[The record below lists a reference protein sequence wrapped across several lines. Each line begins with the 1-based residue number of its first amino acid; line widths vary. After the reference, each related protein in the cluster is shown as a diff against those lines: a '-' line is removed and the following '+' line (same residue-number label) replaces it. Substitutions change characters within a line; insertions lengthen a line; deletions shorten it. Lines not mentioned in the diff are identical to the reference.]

1 MSLSLPY
8 SLSLSLASRCLS
20 LTQHALDVL
29 PVTQCGSLSALSH
42 SHFDS
47 LQTRYLSHSLYL
59 SLLVPLSRPFLAS
72 LSLHVSLTHSLVL
85 TLPNAMALTFPRS
98 HLLSF
103 SQPLVV
109 SVSHSLSLPL
119 STRGLSH
126 HPSQSLVVSPPLP
139 PFLYS
144 SLILYCRSRLLSQSP
159 TRSLSLRHCV
169 SLVASADCLSS
180 LYSRCLPHSFCLSF
194 TLSFSPSVTRLALA
208 HLSLTRCFCLA
219 VSLVVSL
226 TSLSALSHT
235 RCIPRS
241 LSHLSLFVPLTRWLS
256 LNSFPRSHL
265 LSVSHS
271 FSFSFIVSLTR

>member
-59 SLLVPLSRPFLAS
+59 SLLVPLSRSFL
-72 LSLHVSLTHSLVL
+72 
-85 TLPNAMALTFPRS
+85 ALTFPRS